1 MMDVT
6 SPAKSSVKSEDDIS
20 ALEDVLDMW
29 EEANNASLTAESKSE
44 EESPVKTGPEMPQ
57 LGMKRRAAEAN
68 DMAKKKRKKNNA
80 LGPLQPKNA
89 VCALNELRPGLEYS
103 MVSQE
108 GPTHS
113 PLFTMSIEVN
123 DQKFVATGRSKRLA
137 KQAVA
142 EKALQSF
149 LQFKNEADT
158 RQAMGRPV
166 HPKHM
171 DIDFTSDVSE
181 FDMTPFDPNAVKAP
195 GIKSAPIPQAKPT
208 VAPPT
213 SIAASS
219 ATSKAQEQKPGPSN
233 AAANPVLT
241 LQQQK
246 QAKLAKISPLEKN
259 PVTILNELVPG
270 TKFECVG
277 ESGEANTKFTMAV
290 TVEGQLFKGSGP
302 SKKLGKAAAAKGA
315 LLKLYDLNFSPFQG
329 IRSQPNPA
337 LGPNQ
342 NYVTLPQV
350 LADHIANLVLEKF
363 SALMVSKPAHSGRKV
378 LAGIVMT
385 TGSAMDDVSVIGVTT
400 GTKCINGE
408 HMSDL
413 GSSLNDTHAE
423 IVARRCL
430 CDFLYSQLELHTKPE
445 TAAESVLEKKP
456 DGKGFRVKPNVKF
469 HLFINTAPCGDA
481 RIFSPHEAA
490 NTDERVDNHPNRKAR
505 GQLRTKIESGEGT
518 IPVKSSEKIQT
529 WDGVLEGERLR
540 TMSCSDKIARW
551 NVLGLQGAL
560 LSHFVEPVYLTSIV
574 VGSLFHPCHMY
585 RAVCGRIEN
594 TVQGLPPPY
603 RLNKPHMNLISSPE
617 VRLPGK
623 APSHSV
629 NWTIGE
635 EGPEV
640 ISSMTGKNETGG
652 ASRLCKRGLFS
663 RFLRLVSTLPTVTGI
678 GSPGNPCPP
687 TYCDVKA
694 AMHDYQ
700 MAKKQLFISFRKA
713 ELGEWLCKPVEQDMF
728 EVTPYGANGEQ
739 GNERARLIAGVGE

>member
-1 MMDVT
+1 MNC
-6 SPAKSSVKSEDDIS
+6 S
-20 ALEDVLDMW
+20 AVL
-29 EEANNASLTAESKSE
+29 SLTKCRRKRCDRRRIQVTTKAYVNDASSDTASDLKVA
-44 EESPVKTGPEMPQ
+44 PVNEMPQ
-57 LGMKRRAAEAN
+57 LGMKRRAIDAPDLN
-68 DMAKKKRKKNNA
+68 KKKRKKGTA

-103 MVSQE
+103 LVSQE

-123 DQKFVATGRSKRLA
+123 DQKFLGSGRSKRLA

-149 LQFKNEADT
+149 LQFKNEADA
-158 RQAMGRPV
+158 RQAMGRQLTA
-166 HPKHM
+166 KQL
-171 DIDFTSDVSE
+171 DIDFTSDISE
-181 FDMTPFDPNAVKAP
+181 FDMTLFDLNAVRKQPEAKIP
-195 GIKSAPIPQAKPT
+195 PPIVPSAAAKPKPSSMT
-208 VAPPT
+208 SPT
-213 SIAASS
+213 A
-219 ATSKAQEQKPGPSN
+219 EQKAGTSVTN
-233 AAANPVLT
+233 ANPALT

-290 TVEGQLFKGSGP
+290 TVEGQVFKGAGP
-302 SKKLGKAAAAKGA
+302 SKKLGKAAAAKAA
-315 LLKLYDLNFSPFQG
+315 LLKLYNLNFSPFQG
-329 IRSQPNPA
+329 IHTQQNST
-337 LGPNQ
+337 LGQNQ
-342 NYVTLPQV
+342 NFVSLPQM
-350 LADHIANLVLEKF
+350 LADHISNLVLDKF

-430 CDFLYSQLELHTKPE
+430 CDFLYTQLELHLKSGS
-445 TAAESVLEKKP
+445 ASESILEVKP
-456 DGKGFRVKPNVKF
+456 DGKGFRVKSHVKF

-481 RIFSPHEAA
+481 RIFSPHETA
-490 NTDERVDNHPNRKAR
+490 NTEERVDNHPNRKAR

-560 LSHFVEPVYLTSIV
+560 LSHFIEPVYLTSIV

-635 EGPEV
+635 DGPEV

-652 ASRLCKRGLFS
+652 ASRLCKRGFFV
-663 RFLRLVSTLPTVTGI
+663 RFMRLVSTLPTVTGI

-687 TYCDVKA
+687 TYCDVKD

-713 ELGEWLCKPVEQDMF
+713 ELGEWLNKPVEQDMF
-728 EVTPYGANGEQ
+728 EVSPYEVNGELV
-739 GNERARLIAGVGE
+739 NERARLIAGVGE